1 MKKILRIVYYQIR
14 YLLFRIGRKP
24 HILDMNKTV
33 DFILKNDMS
42 VSRYGE
48 GEFRKMF
55 DFEYE
60 HRERLLNAFNASNPK
75 LLICASGMIYLNLKK
90 LSNDCRRFYRWYGKY
105 FGQQTTKLLGYKRVY
120 GEACITRFY
129 LDYKDKD
136 FDNKLPD
143 HVKSM
148 KRIWQGRNI
157 LFVEG
162 EHSKN
167 GVGNDL
173 YNNALSIRR
182 VLCPDKD
189 SINAVDKI
197 KDCIK
202 KHYKNGDIVLVSSGF
217 AGSIICSELA
227 IETKMQCIDVGNLD
241 VEYIWYQN
249 KCTKKRFI
257 KGKNSAEAVDG
268 EDAIVLNEDNDK
280 YLSEIVDRVY

>member
-1 MKKILRIVYYQIR
+1 MKKLLRKVYYQIK
-14 YLLFRIGRKP
+14 YLLFRIGKKP
-24 HILDMNKTV
+24 HILDMENT
-33 DFILKNDMS
+33 INLIMKNNMS

-48 GEFRKMF
+48 GEFRKIF
-55 DFEYE
+55 DFEYPY
-60 HRERLLNAFNASNPK
+60 RDRLLNAFNTTDSK
-75 LLICASGMIYLNLKK
+75 LLVCASGMIYSNLKK
-90 LSNDCRRFYRWYGKY
+90 LSKDCRHFYQWYGKY
-105 FGQQTTKLLGYKRVY
+105 FGLQTTKLLGHKRIY
-120 GEACITRFY
+120 GEACVTRFY
-129 LDYKDKD
+129 LDYIDKD
-136 FDNKLPD
+136 FDNDLSK
-143 HVKSM
+143 HVKNM

-173 YNNALSIRR
+173 YDNGLSIRR

-189 SINAVDKI
+189 SINVVDKI

-202 KHYKNGDIVLVSSGF
+202 KHYKDGDIVLVSSGF

-241 VEYIWYQN
+241 VEYIWYLN

-280 YLSEIVDRVY
+280 YLSEIVDRVC